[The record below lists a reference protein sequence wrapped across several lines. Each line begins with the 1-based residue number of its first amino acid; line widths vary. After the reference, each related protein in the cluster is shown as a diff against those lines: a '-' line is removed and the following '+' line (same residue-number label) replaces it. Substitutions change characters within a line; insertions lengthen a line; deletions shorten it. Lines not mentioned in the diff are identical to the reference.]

1 MIKMAKAP
9 EMITDVDWE
18 KATLGREPAERD
30 HRVDEGNETECRCQS
45 QLQQMNLHE
54 QNCECNGN
62 TRRHTYRIWTAAPGE
77 WEVCASSEMNKVEA
91 DGLGARQTHQV
102 GVGMPQAFKWMR

>member
-1 MIKMAKAP
+1 MAKAP

-54 QNCECNGN
+54 QN
-62 TRRHTYRIWTAAPGE
+62 WE